1 MIQDDTKK
9 IQDAIKDGKRCGAGC
24 NGSSTKN
31 AIIYFPPGTYVV
43 SQSIDVYFGTQLIG
57 DANSPPLIKASSRF
71 LGLGVFSTDKYTGD
85 GLGADGKDNEWYIN
99 TANFYRQMR
108 NFRIDTTATRAASH
122 VCGLHYQV
130 AQATSLQ
137 NIEFI
142 SGDSARGICKSKP
155 LILWCMVNW

>member
-1 MIQDDTKK
+1 M
-9 IQDAIKDGKRCGAGC
+9 
-24 NGSSTKN
+24 
-31 AIIYFPPGTYVV
+31 
-43 SQSIDVYFGTQLIG
+43 YFGTQLIG
-57 DANSPPLIKASSRF
+57 DAISPPLIKASSRF

-108 NFRIDTTATRAASH
+108 NFKIDVSATRSASH
-122 VCGLHYQV
+122 VCELHYLV

-142 SGDSARGICKSKP
+142 GDPNKTQRGICKLNSDFLVRESTLTRSSTVAENGSGGVMSDLKFTGCEYG
-155 LILWCMVNW
+155 ICE